1 MNKNSLY
8 LHVVVLYD
16 YQYVIKDLYQN
27 VVNVLNA
34 IDYQVKMD
42 IHLLD
47 LLKKNEYVKDH

>member
-1 MNKNSLY
+1 MNGNSLY

-16 YQYVIKDLYQN
+16 YQYVIKHLYQN
-27 VVNVLNA
+27 VVNVSNA